1 MRGSESQKHG
11 ESLTL
16 RAFYLERLQSE
27 RTRRISNGRN
37 KSGTAEKDLAA
48 LSFWERLSGNP
59 SLSSLSDS
67 IVQEFIGKAIEAGR
81 RSTAAGYC
89 GHLRWILNEA
99 KRAGI
104 VETVPAFSF
113 PKVSRRSGLTEEHR
127 ETLIYEMGGD
137 LLGTLGHIHNA
148 IESAELRLAFIC
160 GASFGPRT
168 EDLLTLKWSDFDLAG
183 ERPVVRYV
191 AEKTGTFH
199 VVPLAPFLV
208 NQLKAGRIDERWLF
222 PNLISHQA
230 DNAAKSRACRRTV
243 SQFRDAVTST
253 GFDFSAGGRGKS
265 EQKPF
270 QVLRATCNERFERHH
285 RRAGEWILG
294 HAMNSLNRK
303 SYQNPGAEIF
313 HAVASLPQPT
323 VFLNH

>member
-1 MRGSESQKHG
+1 
-11 ESLTL
+11 
-16 RAFYLERLQSE
+16 
-27 RTRRISNGRN
+27 
-37 KSGTAEKDLAA
+37 
-48 LSFWERLSGNP
+48 
-59 SLSSLSDS
+59 
-67 IVQEFIGKAIEAGR
+67 
-81 RSTAAGYC
+81 
-89 GHLRWILNEA
+89 
-99 KRAGI
+99 
-104 VETVPAFSF
+104 
-113 PKVSRRSGLTEEHR
+113 
-127 ETLIYEMGGD
+127 LIYEMGGD
-137 LLGTLGHIHNA
+137 LLGTLGRIHNA
-148 IESAELRLAFIC
+148 IETAELRLAFIC

-208 NQLKAGRIDERWLF
+208 DRLKAGRIDERWLF

-253 GFDFSAGGRGKS
+253 GFDFTAGGRGKG

-303 SYQNPGAEIF
+303 SYQNPGTEIF
-313 HAVASLPQPT
+313 HAVVSLPQPT
-323 VFLNH
+323 VFLNQ